1 MGIHDRVGARILAHA
16 VIIARCQ
23 GSGEPAPI
31 GDWTIARFL
40 SVETYNSSSW
50 CAKVMESWDAPD
62 IAPCDLKN

>member
-1 MGIHDRVGARILAHA
+1 MGIHGRVGARILAHA
-16 VIIARCQ
+16 VTIARCQ

-31 GDWTIARFL
+31 GDWTIAWFL

-50 CAKVMESWDAPD
+50 CAKVTESWGASD